1 LSHRGYSSQSTRPIL
16 PALNRL
22 VKQEDELVHL
32 KDELVPWN
40 GRPAKRLRG
49 ALDDNPAG

>member
-22 VKQEDELVHL
+22 VKREYELVQ
-32 KDELVPWN
+32 WN
-40 GRPAKRLRG
+40 GEPAMRLRG
-49 ALDDNPAG
+49 ALGDNPGG